1 MSLKDSIGQAISS
14 TRDKKGMT
22 QEQLSGT
29 AGISNRFLQN
39 LEAGEHSPSFATLF
53 KLSRALKVTPDELIL
68 PAWKKWLKNPKD
80 I

>member
-1 MSLKDSIGQAISS
+1 MSLKDSIGKTICTLRNQA
-14 TRDKKGMT
+14 GMT
-22 QEQLSGT
+22 QEDLSSA

-53 KLSRALKVTPDELIL
+53 KLASALQITPDEIIM